1 MQKCLDKECPNY
13 RRLKQ
18 VPFRGNVNADVMLVG
33 ESPGR
38 MELVEGQPFVGPSGD
53 LLKKVAFLTELN
65 LDSFFLSNA
74 AVCRIDKDAYTVKE
88 VNTLLQHCRRFMV
101 RAATAIKPK
110 LIVTL
115 GDIAT
120 WQVMRQRNIKKR
132 HGVFVWSE
140 EFNCWVLPTYHP
152 AYCLRAHSF
161 TSELITDFA
170 KIKRFLD
177 SGCVPIDP
185 MSTFRFKELESL
197 DKLFDEKPRAVALDT
212 ETQGLDWLGNNNL
225 LISYSL
231 CADQETAYQVYL
243 HEMCED
249 NPDFY
254 VDFTAKV
261 GRKKVE
267 QKIGVRKS
275 TNFDKKLS
283 DLVRLIESPDI
294 IKYMF
299 NGNFDLLFINA
310 LCIREGLPPIK
321 PRAYGMDVQA
331 AAHLLDE
338 NLHARAS
345 LEQVRKHFTTLDSS
359 YSTEFDNKF
368 DKSNMLSVP
377 CSELSYYAC
386 ADAATTYVSAIS
398 TRNRL
403 LETKR
408 VANYFSKFV
417 MPTISTSLFEFANN
431 GALVDMEQLPIVK
444 DTISRELV
452 SCYKL
457 AVALIPPGVLERHTP
472 QGIKLTRAGLIRD
485 VLFAEDGYHLEPI
498 FKTSKG
504 GTFSV
509 DAKARNY
516 LKDKGRIHK
525 KALEF
530 IVVYEEWS
538 KLNTLVTRYI
548 KNFEQSV
555 RSDGR
560 IHPTYS
566 LVTAT
571 TGRTSVNAPN
581 LQNIPASGTGR
592 EMRRLIIAKPGSVF
606 LALDASQ
613 AEVRWMAHCSE
624 DPTLL
629 EVYRNK
635 EDVHTKTAELLLGKT
650 RDEVPEDD
658 FKLARKRAKSLVFG
672 LLYGM
677 GVYGYQKYAKLQYD
691 IDLTIDEA
699 KHYHALF
706 FKTYPGIAAYHSKIR
721 KSARKLGYVSSPLGR
736 RRRLPEINSLDQEAA
751 GRSERQA
758 YNHSIQAA
766 ASDSVLLACNEL
778 LRKGLLNPKEIK
790 AILFVHDELI
800 FECREDRVDFYAPII
815 QYEMENLPLKEYFGV
830 ELKVPWVVEAKV
842 GYNYADLEEY
852 IT

>member
-53 LLKKVAFLTELN
+53 LLKKAALLTELD
-65 LDSFFLSNA
+65 LDSFFISNS
-74 AVCRIDKDAYTVKE
+74 AVCKIDKDAYTVKE

-249 NPDFY
+249 DPDFY
-254 VDFTAKV
+254 VDYTAKV

-417 MPTISTSLFEFANN
+417 MPTISTSLFELTNN

-457 AVALIPPGVLERHTP
+457 AVSLIPPSVLERHTP
-472 QGIKLTRAGLIRD
+472 AGIKLTRAGLIRD
-485 VLFAEDGYHLEPI
+485 TLFAEDGYYLEPI
-498 FKTSKG
+498 SKTSKG
-504 GTFSV
+504 GSFSV
-509 DAKARNY
+509 DSKARTF
-516 LKDKGRIHK
+516 LKDKRGIPK
-525 KALEF
+525 SAFNF
-530 IVVYEEWS
+530 IVAYEEWS
-538 KLNTLVTRYI
+538 KLNTLITRYI

-571 TGRTSVNAPN
+571 TGRSSTSSPS
-581 LQNIPASGTGR
+581 LQNIPTSGTGR

-606 LALDASQ
+606 LAFDASQ
-613 AEVRWMAHCSE
+613 AEVRLMAHCSE

-629 EVYRNK
+629 EIYKNG

-650 RDEVPEDD
+650 RDEIPEDA
-658 FKLARKRAKSLVFG
+658 FKLARKQAKSLVFG

-677 GVYGYQKYAKLQYD
+677 GPYGYQKYAKLQYD

-699 KHYHALF
+699 KYYHDLF
-706 FKTYPGIAAYHSKIR
+706 FQTYPGIKAYHHKMRQLVKR
-721 KSARKLGYVSSPLGR
+721 KGYVVSPLGR
-736 RRRLPEINSLDQEAA
+736 RRRLPEINSLDQEAV
-751 GRSERQA
+751 GRSERQS
-758 YNHSIQAA
+758 YNHGIQSSS
-766 ASDSVLLACNEL
+766 SDITLLACNEL
-778 LRKGLLNPKEIK
+778 LRKGLLKSKEIRV
-790 AILFVHDELI
+790 ILFVHDELV
-800 FECREDRVDFYAPII
+800 FECTEEKVDFYAPII
-815 QYEMENLPLKEYFGV
+815 QYEMENPPLKEYFGV
-830 ELKVPWVVEAKV
+830 ELKVPWKVEAKV

-852 IT
+852 VT